1 MKKNLIII
9 LLVIFFAGCAGVSKK
24 ETKNIIKGKIAIA
37 PFEHPTLSHDVL
49 SGYIVKDS
57 GKIDR
62 DVLKKLTNILLSRVS
77 ARQGI
82 EIIGPNF
89 VNQCKELV
97 VLKEN
102 KTYLNPVEKWIEIG
116 KCIPSD
122 YLIVPQLFIFKPR
135 VGGEW
140 GAYESA
146 RVMFSLNLIDIK
158 HGRLIR
164 SYLYNEKQKPLSED
178 ILEINKFIKRGG
190 KWVSAYELA
199 EEGIIQGIKELG
211 L

>member
-1 MKKNLIII
+1 MKKKLLV
-9 LLVIFFAGCAGVSKK
+9 LLVIFFASCTGVSKK
-24 ETKNIIKGKIAIA
+24 ETKIIIKGKVAIA

-49 SGYIVKDS
+49 SGYIVKDP

-62 DVLKKLTNILLSRVS
+62 EVLKKLTNILLSKVL
-77 ARQGI
+77 AREGV

-102 KTYLNPVEKWIEIG
+102 KAYLNPIKKWIEIG

-122 YLIVPQLFIFKPR
+122 YLIVPQLFIFRPR
-135 VGGEW
+135 VGGKW

-158 HGRLIR
+158 HGRLIG

>member
-9 LLVIFFAGCAGVSKK
+9 LVIFFAGCAGVSKK

>member
-9 LLVIFFAGCAGVSKK
+9 LVIFFAGCAGVSKK

-135 VGGEW
+135 VGGKW
-140 GAYESA
+140 GAYEPA
-146 RVMFSLNLIDIK
+146 KVMLSLNLIDITQ
-158 HGRLIR
+158 GRLIR